1 MVVKIVEDIIN
12 SGAVGNAESSELKKI
27 KLFNIFCLMWGSVT
41 LFFILKYLCN
51 LPLNPIFYLHLS
63 FFCLVFTAFICH
75 KKHQYTLAYIIF
87 IIGLFLNSIVFGQF
101 MFKNKLMEFYMV
113 LPYLASLILVDN
125 KWINRIVFVT
135 SYLGFILPNIFLN
148 DSVIDFKE
156 PHLSIFFFIIT
167 GTVYYFKTLNQK
179 NEKALLESK
188 KELEDLNRF
197 QAQFFTNI
205 SHEIRTP
212 LTLISGYTEQIENLP
227 KSYSVNTL
235 NIKKQTQVI
244 KAIVDDVLDLSK
256 METGHLKLHAK
267 HHSLNALLKRLYETH
282 QISFENKGVN
292 LVFSPLEQDVSVFID
307 VFFIERALSNLLN
320 NALKF
325 TDVSKTVIMTVSV
338 VNNDAI
344 IQIIDQG
351 IGIAAN
357 DQPLIFNRFYQANN
371 CINKSGGSGVGL
383 AFTKEIIELSGGHIS
398 VESKLDFG
406 STFTVKFPCVAIADS
421 IIETSSKQDKVN
433 NAFYTEMTS
442 RTLTKTILVVEDHLE
457 MQKFI
462 CDTLLDFNCCVA
474 NNGVE
479 ALEKIKSQHFDLVI
493 TDYMMPK
500 MDGYTLIKNLKEK
513 HLLLPVIMLTAR
525 TEQQTKVNVLQY
537 GVNDYITKPFDINEL
552 RVRVNNTLKNQ
563 ENRMRFIEEKCIVPS
578 KKESEQILKIKAF
591 VQNNLSVDFKTED
604 ITEGLHISK
613 STLQRVIKSETGLT
627 VNQLIKEIK
636 LTNARTL
643 IENNVVKSIKEVAY
657 SVGFS
662 NASYF
667 SNQYY
672 ERFGCKPFKD

>member
-12 SGAVGNAESSELKKI
+12 SGAVDNAESPELKKI
-27 KLFNIFCLMWGSVT
+27 KLFNIFCLIWGSIT
-41 LFFILKYLCN
+41 LFFIFKYLTN
-51 LPLNPIFYLHLS
+51 LPIRPIFYLHLS
-63 FFCLVFTAFICH
+63 FFCLVITAFICH
-75 KKHQYTLAYIIF
+75 KKRKYTLAYTIF
-87 IIGLFLNSIVFGQF
+87 ITGLFLNSIVFSQI

-113 LPYLASLILVDN
+113 LPYSAVLILVDN
-125 KWINRIVFVT
+125 KWINRGVFIA
-135 SYLGFILPNIFLN
+135 SYLGFVLPNMFLN
-148 DSVIDFKE
+148 NSDIDFTE
-156 PHLSIFFFIIT
+156 PHLSIFFFVVT

-188 KELEDLNRF
+188 KEVEEINKF

-212 LTLISGYTEQIENLP
+212 LTLISGYNEQIENQP

-282 QISFENKGVN
+282 QISFENKGIY
-292 LVFSPLEQDVSVFID
+292 LVFTPLERDVSVFID

-325 TDVSKTVIMTVSV
+325 TDASKTVIITVSV
-338 VNNDAI
+338 VSHSAI

-351 IGIAAN
+351 IGIATN
-357 DQPLIFNRFYQANN
+357 DQLLIFNRFYQVNN
-371 CINKSGGSGVGL
+371 SINKSGGSGIGL

-406 STFTVKFPCVAIADS
+406 STFTVKFPCTAIADS
-421 IIETSSKQDKVN
+421 ILETSSKRDKVN
-433 NAFYTEMTS
+433 NIFHTDKTFG
-442 RTLTKTILVVEDHLE
+442 TDTKTILVVEDHLE

-462 CDTLLDFNCCVA
+462 CDTLLGFNCWVA
-474 NNGVE
+474 NNGIE
-479 ALEKIKSQHFDLVI
+479 ALEKIKSQHFDLII

-513 HLLLPVIMLTAR
+513 HPLLPVIMLTAR

-552 RVRVNNTLKNQ
+552 SVRVNNILKNQ
-563 ENRMRFIEEKCIVPS
+563 ENRMRFIEEKRIVLS

-591 VQNNLSVDFKTED
+591 VQHNLSVDFKTED

-613 STLQRVIKSETGLT
+613 SSLQRIIKSETGLT
-627 VNQLIKEIK
+627 INQLIKEIK

-643 IENNVVKSIKEVAY
+643 IENNEVQSIKEVAY
-657 SVGFS
+657 NVGFS

-672 ERFGCKPFKD
+672 ERFGCKPFKN